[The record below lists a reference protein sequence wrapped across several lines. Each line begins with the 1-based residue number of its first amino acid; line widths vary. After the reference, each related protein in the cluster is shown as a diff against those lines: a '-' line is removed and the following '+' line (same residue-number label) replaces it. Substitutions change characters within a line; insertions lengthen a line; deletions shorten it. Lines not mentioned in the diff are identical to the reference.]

1 MGDFTRHQMWVIR
14 SASLKT
20 MKNWKRSKRRAADC
34 SISFE
39 GIIIIGANILQKRT
53 HQSHSP
59 HSGQSDTLQ
68 KTLHVGQLGSFG
80 ASLRSFR
87 GQAGQNSA
95 FYSVATVYFD
105 KSIITGLSSLASC
118 TYQKWHF
125 EINLRNLISGRL
137 STLSTGSARP
147 LDKNRCVGCIN
158 AKRKLIW
165 RWWRW
170 SPI

>member
-1 MGDFTRHQMWVIR
+1 MGDFTSHQMCVIR

-95 FYSVATVYFD
+95 LYSVCDCLLRQINNNRLIIFSIVY
-105 KSIITGLSSLASC
+105 LSKVA
-118 TYQKWHF
+118 F
-125 EINLRNLISGRL
+125 R
-137 STLSTGSARP
+137 
-147 LDKNRCVGCIN
+147 D
-158 AKRKLIW
+158 
-165 RWWRW
+165 
-170 SPI
+170 